1 MKISKEKKI
10 TKQNLRDFLA
20 RRYKKDLANHIV
32 KILDNY
38 FFSQN
43 TNMGVEELEYYT
55 KVEKLF

>member
-20 RRYKKDLANHIV
+20 KRYKKDLANHIV

-38 FFSQN
+38 FFS
-43 TNMGVEELEYYT
+43 
-55 KVEKLF
+55 